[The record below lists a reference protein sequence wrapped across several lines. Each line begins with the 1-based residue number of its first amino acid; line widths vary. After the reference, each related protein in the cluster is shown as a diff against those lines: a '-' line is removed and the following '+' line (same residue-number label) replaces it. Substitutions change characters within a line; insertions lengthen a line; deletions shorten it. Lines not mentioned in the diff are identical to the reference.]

1 MSNGNNIDLSIL
13 QNPLTPTDIANLK
26 DTLVQIGLTRN
37 ALREAELAGLD
48 MKAQLAQLDQSEE
61 QTKKLLEVYDKS

>member
-1 MSNGNNIDLSIL
+1 MSNGNNVDLSIL